1 MPDIPDLTDPRYL
14 EEIGW
19 FLYYEK
25 YRRDQFGGSY
35 EAERL
40 AYSRLLLAEVADYLG
55 RDVSWVEGKTVVS
68 LGCGCTGDL
77 AAFPAAVKI
86 AIDPLL
92 YAYQQLGMLVRAE
105 TGSRTVYLSLG
116 AENLP
121 LLDDFADLVICRN
134 ALDHMPDPAVALK
147 EIWRVLNQDGALFI
161 SVDIGGEPT
170 PDEPT
175 VFSVESLRALLQ
187 EHFDVVSLA
196 DHHPPHSAGRLHSV
210 RAVARKKPRARQRLD
225 KQEILR
231 AYEDRLPPSLGAAA
245 RAVDGGEAMSAQ
257 PAHRAAPSIPASAFI
272 AHRHWPRRTDPA
284 GSERVG

>member
-1 MPDIPDLTDPRYL
+1 MPDIPDLTDARYL
-14 EEIGW
+14 DEIGW

-35 EAERL
+35 DAERL
-40 AYSRLLLAEVADYLG
+40 AYSRLLLAEVAGHLG

-92 YAYQQLGMLVRAE
+92 YAYQQLGMLVRDE
-105 TGSRTVYLSLG
+105 IGSRTVYLSLE
-116 AENLP
+116 AEHLP

-134 ALDHMPDPAVALK
+134 ALDHMPDPAVSVK
-147 EIWRVLNQDGALFI
+147 EIWRVLNQDGALFV

-175 VFSVESLRALLQ
+175 VFSVESLRTLLQ
-187 EHFDVVSLA
+187 EHFDVMSLS
-196 DHHPPHSAGRLHSV
+196 DHLPPHSVGRLHSV
-210 RAVARKKPRARQRLD
+210 RAVARKKSRGRQHLNKD
-225 KQEILR
+225 EILR
-231 AYEDRLPPSLGAAA
+231 AYEARLPK
-245 RAVDGGEAMSAQ
+245 
-257 PAHRAAPSIPASAFI
+257 
-272 AHRHWPRRTDPA
+272 A
-284 GSERVG
+284 G

>member
-19 FLYYEK
+19 FLYHEK

-40 AYSRLLLAEVADYLG
+40 AYSRLLLAEVVGYLG

-92 YAYQQLGMLVRAE
+92 YAYQQLGMLVHTE
-105 TGSRTVYLSLG
+105 TGTRTVYLSLG

-134 ALDHMPDPAVALK
+134 ALDHMPDPAVAVR
-147 EIWRVLNQDGALFI
+147 EMWRVLNQDGALFI

-170 PDEPT
+170 ADEPT

-187 EHFDVVSLA
+187 EHFDVAALA
-196 DHHPPHSAGRLHSV
+196 DHAPHSGGRLHSV
-210 RAVARKKPRARQRLD
+210 RAVARKKPRAPQRLD
-225 KQEILR
+225 KHEILR
-231 AYEDRLPPSLGAAA
+231 AYEDRLTPSLRAAAA
-245 RAVDGGEAMSAQ
+245 RTVDGG
-257 PAHRAAPSIPASAFI
+257 
-272 AHRHWPRRTDPA
+272 DKL
-284 GSERVG
+284 

>member
-1 MPDIPDLTDPRYL
+1 MADIPDLTDPRYL

-35 EAERL
+35 EAERV
-40 AYSRLLLAEVADYLG
+40 AYSRLLLAEVADHLG

-147 EIWRVLNQDGALFI
+147 EIWRVLNQDGALFV

-175 VFSVESLRALLQ
+175 VFSVASLREAVRKRFDIAAL
-187 EHFDVVSLA
+187 D
-196 DHHPPHSAGRLHSV
+196 DHYPPHSRFRTCSV
-210 RAVARKKPRARQRLD
+210 RLMARRRPRAGAPLD
-225 KQEILR
+225 KEAILR
-231 AYEDRLPPSLGAAA
+231 AYEARMADAAKGA
-245 RAVDGGEAMSAQ
+245 
-257 PAHRAAPSIPASAFI
+257 
-272 AHRHWPRRTDPA
+272 
-284 GSERVG
+284 